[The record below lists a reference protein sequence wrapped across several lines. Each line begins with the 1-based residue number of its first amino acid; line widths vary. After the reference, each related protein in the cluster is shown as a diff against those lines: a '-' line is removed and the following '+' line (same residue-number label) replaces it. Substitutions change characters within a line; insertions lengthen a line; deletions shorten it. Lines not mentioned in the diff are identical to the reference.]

1 MQLSIEEFG
10 ETTVFGDKQMSVWS
24 EGLSMEWDDFVLSQE
39 DPFLDCGF
47 PIFEFFLH
55 DMDSS
60 LDSEIF
66 THSYDDLFFVHNL
79 AMQTDDMGKVG

>member
-1 MQLSIEEFG
+1 
-10 ETTVFGDKQMSVWS
+10 MSVWG
-24 EGLSMEWDDFVLSQE
+24 EGISMEWDDFVLSQE

-60 LDSEIF
+60 LDPEIF
-66 THSYDDLFFVHNL
+66 THSYDDLFFVHTL
-79 AMQTDDMGKVG
+79 TMQTDDMGKVG